1 MAENKG
7 CTSVHLRC
15 LSGTHK
21 LRAEE
26 VGDREADRGCSA
38 SSSALAEARA
48 GGDVV
53 LHSSWSNCRGE
64 GLYDAVQLCR
74 DA

>member
-15 LSGTHK
+15 LSGMHK

-38 SSSALAEARA
+38 SSSAFGEARV
-48 GGDVV
+48 GGDV
-53 LHSSWSNCRGE
+53 LHSWWSNCRGE
-64 GLYDAVQLCR
+64 GVYDAVQLCR